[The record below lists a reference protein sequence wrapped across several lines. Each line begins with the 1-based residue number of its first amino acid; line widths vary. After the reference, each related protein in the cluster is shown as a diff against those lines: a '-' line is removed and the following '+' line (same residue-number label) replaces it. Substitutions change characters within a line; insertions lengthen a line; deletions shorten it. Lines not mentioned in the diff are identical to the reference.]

1 MTKALRSIALSK
13 EWAEL
18 RSIDLTQRLESGDLL
33 TQEETVDFVNFARTT
48 SVSQSEESQPPA
60 VVAPD
65 THYTRVLDAR
75 AYLGWRAEIA
85 IHRISIASGGYGD
98 AAQKL
103 ADWKRM
109 IGGLVRGGFSE
120 KKYALPSE
128 LRKRFCSRDS
138 ARAFRKLCCHST
150 GRLRVA
156 SVMTKPGAM
165 VTRTPCGPISLA
177 SPLVIARTAPLVAT

>member
-1 MTKALRSIALSK
+1 MARRPAPSLSTWQRLLRSKAGSVNTMTKALCSIALSK

-33 TQEETVDFVNFARTT
+33 TQEETVDFVNWLRLARTT

-85 IHRISIASGGYGD
+85 IHRISIASGRYGD

-120 KKYALPSE
+120 KKYGLPSE
-128 LRKRFCSRDS
+128 LRKRFFLDAHRN
-138 ARAFRKLCCHST
+138 
-150 GRLRVA
+150 
-156 SVMTKPGAM
+156 
-165 VTRTPCGPISLA
+165 
-177 SPLVIARTAPLVAT
+177 